1 MKTQDTEMLLIGVVT
16 ILRPGFGLPP
26 SWVPIP
32 PSHLSIIETTEEKK
46 VFSLLHTHFGI
57 YELGLEM
64 IPTYHFNFYV
74 WYQTYL
80 RLANMDSN
88 HLQCW
93 VIRSLHCC
101 HILSINSHCWAYV
114 SLFHTTRGWETSHVF
129 LLRTSE
135 PISCPGI
142 ESWKY
147 FLRRLHLD
155 PPCVYCTHGYGS
167 AADGSSHSARHR
179 GSVPSEDM
187 GMNHSE
193 LKAFNSRPLERF
205 AVILKERQWSFK
217 FQGSSD
223 FQKSSSKQTALWYFW
238 AHMNVWG
245 WVCVG
250 FWHSAISLGAT
261 Q

>member
-142 ESWKY
+142 ESRKY

-167 AADGSSHSARHR
+167 AADGKLSFSQAQRERALR
-179 GSVPSEDM
+179 GHGNESLRTEGVQQQTVGKVRGDSE
-187 GMNHSE
+187 GE
-193 LKAFNSRPLERF
+193 
-205 AVILKERQWSFK
+205 AVEF
-217 FQGSSD
+217 
-223 FQKSSSKQTALWYFW
+223 
-238 AHMNVWG
+238 
-245 WVCVG
+245 
-250 FWHSAISLGAT
+250 
-261 Q
+261 

>member
-167 AADGSSHSARHR
+167 AADGKLSFSQAQRERALR
-179 GSVPSEDM
+179 GHGNESLRIEGVQQQTVGKVRGDSE
-187 GMNHSE
+187 GE
-193 LKAFNSRPLERF
+193 
-205 AVILKERQWSFK
+205 AVEF
-217 FQGSSD
+217 
-223 FQKSSSKQTALWYFW
+223 
-238 AHMNVWG
+238 
-245 WVCVG
+245 
-250 FWHSAISLGAT
+250 
-261 Q
+261 